1 MTRAIALVALVL
13 AGCTATP
20 GATAAPSSAAV
31 LATATA
37 TATATALP
45 TPLAVSP
52 SPAAATEFTADDEQI
67 ATLIKAGA
75 ADAVPDLRTLSDAD
89 PSKLALLFEPLGAWI
104 KQQRSG
110 VGALTA
116 SECTMAAVEL
126 YLDGINQYD
135 SIRKKFLAWR
145 DWGVHGHA
153 FTAKA
158 PLDAADTL
166 EGAVAELELHCPQ

>member
-20 GATAAPSSAAV
+20 GASVAPSSPAV
-31 LATATA
+31 LTTATA
-37 TATATALP
+37 TATASP

-52 SPAAATEFTADDEQI
+52 SPAAAGEFTADDEQI

-126 YLDGINQYD
+126 YIDGINQYD

-145 DWGVHGHA
+145 DWGIHGHA

-166 EGAVAELELHCPQ
+166 EGAVAELELHCPE